1 MGYARN
7 CAKWRRIQKDPSMST
22 EDAKIVVVLLLFFA
36 GLISFG
42 VTWLFIPIVLL
53 EK

>member
-7 CAKWRRIQKDPSMST
+7 CAKWRRIQKDPAMSA
-22 EDAKIVVVLLLFFA
+22 EDSKIVAIALIFLSGFLCCGASWLL
-36 GLISFG
+36 
-42 VTWLFIPIVLL
+42 IPIVLL